1 MNENEIQKLNAI
13 ISDAIDNE
21 NLQKIIFSQSTDA
34 KIKKATASLVVK
46 GGAVCV
52 KVESFTADNK
62 ALTEILDKEKAKFTL
77 VTLCESFFRQT
88 NIITGTHEHQMKISK
103 KGKML
108 VLSRRLEAPVAKLE
122 IPSTAQKKKYIIDS
136 ELYPDFYE
144 GLGICDHSGR
154 VFDKKQ
160 AKYRQINRFVEIL
173 DDSYDKLPKDQELT
187 VCDLCCG
194 KSYLTFAVY
203 FYLTVIKGRKVLM
216 YGVDLKADCISFCA
230 DLAKKLGF
238 DGLKFICM
246 DINDFK
252 TEDDR
257 KIDLVVSLHACDIAT
272 DVVLAYAVKNKAR
285 MILST
290 PCCHH
295 EAFSQLKSEN
305 LGFIERHSILKQK
318 FCDAAT
324 DSLRALRL
332 EAQGYSVVA
341 MELIDPED
349 TPKNVLIKAFYNP
362 KLPIM
367 KKKLAYEQYESAV
380 KMLGLD
386 PSLDRLLKE

>member
-1 MNENEIQKLNAI
+1 MNENEITKINSLLTE
-13 ISDAIDNE
+13 AIDQKT
-21 NLQKIIFSQSTDA
+21 LKKIIFSQSTDP
-34 KIKKATASLVVK
+34 KIKKAVATLVSGNDGVK
-46 GGAVCV
+46 I
-52 KVESFTADNK
+52 KMESFTSDNK
-62 ALTEILDKEKAKFTL
+62 ALTEILDTDKARL
-77 VTLCESFFRQT
+77 VLSSLAQSFFKQT
-88 NIITGTHEHQMKISK
+88 NINTATHEHQIKVSK
-103 KGKML
+103 KGK
-108 VLSRRLEAPVAKLE
+108 VLISSRKLPSPVPNTDIPTLAAK
-122 IPSTAQKKKYIIDS
+122 KNYIIDAQT
-136 ELYPDFYE
+136 YPDFYV
-144 GLGICDHSGR
+144 GLGICDEKGR

-173 DDSYDKLPKDQELT
+173 DDSYDKLRADGELT

-194 KSYLTFAVY
+194 KSYLTFAIY
-203 FYLTVIKGRKVLM
+203 FYLTKIKGRSVTM
-216 YGVDLKADCISFCA
+216 YGVDLKADCIEFCQN
-230 DLAKKLGF
+230 LAQKLDF
-238 DGLKFICM
+238 SGLHFMCM
-246 DINDFK
+246 NINDFK
-252 TEDDR
+252 TPNGAD
-257 KIDLVVSLHACDIAT
+257 IDLVVSLHACDIAT
-272 DVVLAYAVKNKAR
+272 DIVLAYAVKNQAK

-332 EAQGYSVVA
+332 ESEGYTTVA

-362 KLPIM
+362 RMPIM
-367 KKKLAYEQYESAV
+367 KKKLAYEQYESAT

-386 PSLDRLLKE
+386 PMLDKLLKG